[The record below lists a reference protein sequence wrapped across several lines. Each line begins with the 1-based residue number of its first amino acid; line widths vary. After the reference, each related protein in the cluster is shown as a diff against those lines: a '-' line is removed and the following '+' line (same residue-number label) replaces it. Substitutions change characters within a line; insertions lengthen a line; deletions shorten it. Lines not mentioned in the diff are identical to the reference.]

1 MNTQTVLMLSAKDEK
16 ETFRR
21 IRKAIGWLGISLPV
35 ALVLLSLIPF
45 FKTGIQDSISS
56 YYYTNFR
63 ELFTG
68 VLCAVSL
75 FLIRYQGT
83 KNPKFWKNDS
93 LLTNIAG
100 IMALLVALFPT
111 NPDNCPEKIYTLIPN
126 CASWLGWL
134 HYAFAAVF
142 FLILANISINV
153 FTIGQQKNEDIPV
166 SLLNENIIYRVCG
179 IAIIVFVIMILVC
192 DIFDLFAFSTL
203 LFEALS
209 LFAFGTAW
217 LIKGRGLGDK
227 GRRGR
232 VLYREH
238 NE

>member
-1 MNTQTVLMLSAKDEK
+1 MNNQTVLSSSTKDEK
-16 ETFRR
+16 QTFRR

-35 ALVLLSLIPF
+35 VLVLLSLVPF
-45 FKTGIQDSISS
+45 FETGIQDSISS

-75 FLIRYQGT
+75 FLIRYKGT

-111 NPDNCPEKIYTLIPN
+111 NPGSCPEKIYTLIPV
-126 CASWLGWL
+126 CAQWLGWI
-134 HYAFAAVF
+134 HYTFAAAF
-142 FLILANISINV
+142 FLILADIAINV
-153 FTIGQQKNEDIPV
+153 FTIGQQETEDIHI

-179 IAIIVFVIMILVC
+179 YAIIVFIIMVPVFSFLH
-192 DIFDLFAFSTL
+192 IFANSTL

-227 GRRGR
+227 GRIGR

-238 NE
+238 N